1 MYIRIIINNV
11 FINCCLMV
19 NLGFVVFVVK
29 DGKVVFIYVFGVK
42 NRNVLNMLVIMNIMF
57 GIGVF
62 F

>member
-11 FINCCLMV
+11 FMNCCLMV

-42 NRNVLNMLVIMNIMF
+42 NRNVLSMLVIMNIMF

>member
-11 FINCCLMV
+11 FMNCCFMV

-42 NRNVLNMLVIMNIMF
+42 NRNVLSMLVIMNIMF

>member
-11 FINCCLMV
+11 FMNCCLMV

-29 DGKVVFIYVFGVK
+29 DGKVVFIYVLGVK
-42 NRNVLNMLVIMNIMF
+42 NRNVLSMLVIMNIMF

>member
-42 NRNVLNMLVIMNIMF
+42 NRNVLSMLVIMNIMF